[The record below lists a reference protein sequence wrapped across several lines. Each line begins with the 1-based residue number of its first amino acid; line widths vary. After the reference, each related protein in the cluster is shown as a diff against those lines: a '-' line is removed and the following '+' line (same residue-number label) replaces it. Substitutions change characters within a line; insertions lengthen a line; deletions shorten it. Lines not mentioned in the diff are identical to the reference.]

1 MISVFLFEFL
11 KKEKN
16 TEQTFLT
23 NQLKKLITYHLFLAK
38 QNIVFR
44 GHDESKG
51 SLNKGNFLELLEL
64 RKEYVPIFT
73 EL

>member
-1 MISVFLFEFL
+1 MHVSAHDKRVA
-11 KKEKN
+11 KN
-16 TEQTFLT
+16 REY
-23 NQLKKLITYHLFLAK
+23 LKKLITNHLFLAK

-64 RKEYVPIFT
+64 RKKYVPIF
-73 EL
+73 